1 MNRRTAGR
9 VVFRIGFVV
18 LLVDGAAAIWLGQV
32 YGRVVLVGVG
42 VALLLAAAGLVVAY
56 RRWME
61 ALDAVE
67 EARRE
72 LKDEIGRLRD
82 AAVAARTSRPRN

>member
-1 MNRRTAGR
+1 MNKRTTGR
-9 VVFRIGFVV
+9 AVFSIGFVV

-32 YGRVVLVGVG
+32 SGRGLLIAVG

-61 ALDAVE
+61 AIDAVDD
-67 EARRE
+67 ARRE

-82 AAVAARTSRPRN
+82 AAAAARASRPLN